1 MTSQTAS
8 VASPIPAQQLLDP
21 ADRDVFAEMFDAH
34 ARHLF
39 DYCCGLLGDR
49 ARAASA
55 TQVTLI
61 AAHSLVGQLTDRT
74 RMRAWLL
81 ALGRRE
87 CLDGGRP
94 ADSDGDLVEALAV
107 VGETDVD
114 VAQPDSGELAAAAI
128 EAAGHSV
135 REQWREL
142 PADDREILDVLFR
155 HGVGEA
161 DLPAVLQISAA
172 VAADRLTAAKA
183 RFCAAV
189 AEADAAAADSAADV
203 AADADAE
210 PDLETPDAEIPD
222 PETPDPETPDPET
235 PDPETPDPET
245 PDPETAAAET
255 AAAETAAAETGV
267 GPADAE
273 AEPDAEA
280 EDAAPDPEPATVAV
294 VTAAADGPSALERLA
309 ALPLVTLPASIWRR
323 TARSVLDPRF
333 RYARDA
339 VSGRAGRLGPD
350 GFPAAEPEEGATPS
364 SKKLLMASAVLAAL
378 LLAPVAAG
386 AAGYA
391 EFAGVAHAVSHT
403 HGGKSFTPAGGPT
416 SVSSSPSV
424 SPARGHHKGRPSARN
439 SLAPQ
444 PSVGAGI
451 PVPGTSTSPKPKP
464 SGSPSHFSPPASS
477 SPPVSSPPPSSPPP
491 TSTPTP
497 TPSSTPSGTPSN
509 IDLAVLLGLGQALR
523 HLQLP

>member
-1 MTSQTAS
+1 
-8 VASPIPAQQLLDP
+8 
-21 ADRDVFAEMFDAH
+21 
-34 ARHLF
+34 
-39 DYCCGLLGDR
+39 
-49 ARAASA
+49 
-55 TQVTLI
+55 
-61 AAHSLVGQLTDRT
+61 
-74 RMRAWLL
+74 MRAWLL

-210 PDLETPDAEIPD
+210 PDLETPDAEIADAEIPD
-222 PETPDPETPDPET
+222 PETPDPETPVPET
-235 PDPETPDPET
+235 PAAETAAA
-245 PDPETAAAET
+245 ETAAAET

-267 GPADAE
+267 GPANAE

-339 VSGRAGRLGPD
+339 VSGRGPPRAGRL
-350 GFPAAEPEEGATPS
+350 PAAEPEEGATPS

-403 HGGKSFTPAGGPT
+403 HGGKSFTPRAVRRR
-416 SVSSSPSV
+416 SA
-424 SPARGHHKGRPSARN
+424 ARRR
-439 SLAPQ
+439 
-444 PSVGAGI
+444 
-451 PVPGTSTSPKPKP
+451 
-464 SGSPSHFSPPASS
+464 
-477 SPPVSSPPPSSPPP
+477 
-491 TSTPTP
+491 
-497 TPSSTPSGTPSN
+497 
-509 IDLAVLLGLGQALR
+509 
-523 HLQLP
+523 